1 MNRLELKSPHDG
13 SLLTFTVTNKFEGG
27 IDFDVQVKTPF
38 FSGIAP
44 SSTFM
49 AIPLEEWFRNMADDW
64 KGWKDE
70 KKWGDLESRV
80 LLSTTTDSTGHIKMK
95 VTLTGQDY
103 DSELRVNL
111 MFEAGQLEGMAHDVA
126 LLFA

>member
-1 MNRLELKSPHDG
+1 MNCLELKSPHDG
-13 SLLTFTVTNKFEGG
+13 SLLTFTVTNKFEEG

-44 SSTFM
+44 SSTYM
-49 AIPLEEWFRNMADDW
+49 TMPLDAWFRKLAEDW

-80 LLSTTTDSTGHIKMK
+80 LLSATADSTGHIMMK

-103 DSELRVNL
+103 DSELKVNI

-126 LLFA
+126 HLFA

>member
-1 MNRLELKSPHDG
+1 MNHLELKSPHDG
-13 SLLTFTVTNKFEGG
+13 SLLTFTVTNKFEDC
-27 IDFDVQVKTPF
+27 IDFDVQVKTPS

-49 AIPLEEWFRNMADDW
+49 TTPLEAWFGNMADDW

-70 KKWGDLESRV
+70 KNWGDLERRV
-80 LLSTTTDSTGHIKMK
+80 LLSATTDATGHIKIK
-95 VTLTGQDY
+95 VILTGQDY
-103 DSELRVNL
+103 DSELRVNI
-111 MFEAGQLEGMAHDVA
+111 MFEAGQLDAMARDVA